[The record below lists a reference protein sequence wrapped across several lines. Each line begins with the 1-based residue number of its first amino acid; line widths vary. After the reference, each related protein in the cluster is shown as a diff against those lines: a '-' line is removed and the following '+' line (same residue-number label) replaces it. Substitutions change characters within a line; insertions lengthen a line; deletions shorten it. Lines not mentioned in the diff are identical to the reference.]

1 MNGNLTVDGAKDVKV
16 TKLGGS
22 AAAAIEG
29 KAEITCSGDV
39 ILKSFGGSHGDG
51 RNLIGNGLTVHRAN
65 TVTTEGGIGG
75 ETIIDCTGDIKLGN
89 EWGTTVSKLMVNS
102 ANNVTMTSGSWYC
115 LIDQGAVIKCSG
127 TVIISGMSPIKGDV
141 TIDAGKDVS
150 LEYEYN
156 DKVIN
161 IKAAGKVELNSD
173 SYRNLGKVSFTQ
185 AKKNPMSISRTNL
198 RSTRTPALPRFLRQ

>member
-1 MNGNLTVDGAKDVKV
+1 M

-75 ETIIDCTGDIKLGN
+75 ETMIDCTGDIKLGN

-173 SYRNLGKVSFTQ
+173 SYRCLLYTS
-185 AKKNPMSISRTNL
+185 PS
-198 RSTRTPALPRFLRQ
+198 PRD